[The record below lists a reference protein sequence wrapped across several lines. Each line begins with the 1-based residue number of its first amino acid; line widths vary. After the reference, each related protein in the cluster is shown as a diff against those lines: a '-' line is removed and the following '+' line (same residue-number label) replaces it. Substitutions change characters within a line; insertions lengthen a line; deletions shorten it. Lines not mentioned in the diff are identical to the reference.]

1 VIEMTELELGRR
13 ERKKEETRQRIVAA
27 AVELFQ
33 RNGYE
38 ATTVDEIA
46 ARADVAKGTF
56 FNYYPRKEAILDDV
70 HEQQL
75 EAVEAAADRALGN
88 GGGWG
93 EMMQKISREACEIYA
108 RDRDVSRVSI
118 LNILKNPPG
127 SSPDAER
134 THQRVQG
141 VVRRFI
147 ERGIAIGALRSDID
161 VERATYVMRGVFFFA
176 LLMWLCS
183 AEAPYDL
190 GDEIIARMNL
200 VLEGIGAR
208 KDGAR

>member
-1 VIEMTELELGRR
+1 MTELELGRR

-27 AVELFQ
+27 AIELFQ

-38 ATTVDEIA
+38 ATTVDEISE
-46 ARADVAKGTF
+46 RADVAKGTF

-70 HEQQL
+70 HEQQIA
-75 EAVEAAADRALGN
+75 AVEVAVNRALSN
-88 GGGWG
+88 GGSWG
-93 EMMQKISREACEIYA
+93 EMMREVSRRTCEIYA
-108 RDRDVSRVSI
+108 RDPDVSRVSI

-147 ERGIAIGALRSDID
+147 ERGIAMGALRADID
-161 VERATYVMRGVFFFA
+161 VERTTYVMRGVFFFA
-176 LLMWLCS
+176 LLVWLGS
-183 AEAPYDL
+183 SEAPYDL
-190 GDEIIARMNL
+190 GDEVIARMNVL
-200 VLEGIGAR
+200 LEGIGAR
-208 KDGAR
+208 KEGAR

>member
-1 VIEMTELELGRR
+1 MTDLELGRR

-46 ARADVAKGTF
+46 ERADVAKGTF

-70 HEQQL
+70 HEQQI
-75 EAVEAAADRALGN
+75 EAVEAAADRVLGN
-88 GGGWG
+88 GGDWG

-108 RDRDVSRVSI
+108 RNRDVSRVSI

-134 THQRVQG
+134 THERVQRVT
-141 VVRRFI
+141 RRFI
-147 ERGIAIGALRSDID
+147 ERGIAMGALRADID
-161 VERATYVMRGVFFFA
+161 VERATYVMRGVFFFTM
-176 LLMWLCS
+176 LMWLCS
-183 AEAPYDL
+183 VEAPYDL
-190 GDEIIARMNL
+190 GAEVVARMNL

-208 KDGAR
+208 RDGAR

>member
-1 VIEMTELELGRR
+1 MTELELGRR

-27 AVELFQ
+27 AIELFQ

-38 ATTVDEIA
+38 ATTVDEISE
-46 ARADVAKGTF
+46 RADVAKGTF

-75 EAVEAAADRALGN
+75 EAVEAVVDQVLGN
-88 GGGWG
+88 GAGWG
-93 EMMQKISREACEIYA
+93 EMMQEVSRRACEIYA
-108 RDRDVSRVSI
+108 RDREVSRVSI

-134 THQRVQG
+134 THRRVQG

-147 ERGIAIGALRSDID
+147 ERGIAVGALRPDLD

-176 LLMWLCS
+176 LLMWLTS

-190 GDEIIARMNL
+190 G
-200 VLEGIGAR
+200 
-208 KDGAR
+208 

>member
-1 VIEMTELELGRR
+1 MSELELGRR

-46 ARADVAKGTF
+46 ERADVAKGTF

-75 EAVEAAADRALGN
+75 EAVEAAADRVLGN

-93 EMMQKISREACEIYA
+93 EMMQRISRETCEIYA

-147 ERGIAIGALRSDID
+147 ERGIAMGALRSDID

-176 LLMWLCS
+176 MLMWLCS
-183 AEAPYDL
+183 VEAPYDL
-190 GDEIIARMNL
+190 GSEIVARMNL
-200 VLEGIGAR
+200 VLEGIGVPR
-208 KDGAR
+208 DGAR